1 MSNSHLEKLKSGIKN
16 GIEATLNLLS
26 NMIGDYNGESNF
38 LHKLLLTDTQVSRT
52 REVFAYSS
60 SANINFSKAQPF
72 KMIKPGGVI
81 RNIPIFDSILSNLAE
96 QGRDIARDLEKDFLD
111 KQIDK

>member
-1 MSNSHLEKLKSGIKN
+1 
-16 GIEATLNLLS
+16 
-26 NMIGDYNGESNF
+26 
-38 LHKLLLTDTQVSRT
+38 
-52 REVFAYSS
+52 
-60 SANINFSKAQPF
+60 
-72 KMIKPGGVI
+72 MIKPGGVI